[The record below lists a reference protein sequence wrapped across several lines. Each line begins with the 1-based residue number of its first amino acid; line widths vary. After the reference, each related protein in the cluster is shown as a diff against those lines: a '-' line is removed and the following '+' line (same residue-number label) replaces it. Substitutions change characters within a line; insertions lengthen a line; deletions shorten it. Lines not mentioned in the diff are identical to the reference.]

1 MKKKTF
7 LKLPEF
13 PGGKEEFKKYIMAN
27 LIYPRQAL
35 ENKIQGIVYLSAE
48 INDNGDVMNVRIER
62 GLGHGC
68 DEEAVRLISSVQF
81 GGVNNHGLRVKTR
94 KRFRIEFKIKE
105 QKKVKTQNKP
115 DSSVQYH
122 YKKDEIEKPS
132 PKPAGQQTFT
142 YSVPLRGSQSMND
155 TQNTD

>member
-13 PGGKEEFKKYIMAN
+13 PGGKEEFKKYILAN
-27 LIYPRQAL
+27 LVYPRQAL
-35 ENKIQGIVYLSAE
+35 DKKIQGIVYLSAD
-48 INDNGDVMNVRIER
+48 INDDGDVMNVRVEK
-62 GLGHGC
+62 GLGYGC

-105 QKKVKTQNKP
+105 QKVRTQNRA
-115 DSSVQYH
+115 DSTAQYH
-122 YKKDEIEKPS
+122 YKTDEKEKPS
-132 PKPAGQQTFT
+132 PKPAGQQVFT
-142 YSVPLRGSQSMND
+142 YSVPLRGSQTKD
-155 TQNTD
+155 KTQNND